1 MGELMKSLVIQR
13 ARDLQIGQKEVPEVN
28 EGWVR
33 VKVHYAGICGSDL
46 HYYQDGANGA
56 FAIREPLIP
65 GHELSG
71 TVDHDPSGRL
81 NVGAPVT
88 FHPATFGEPTR
99 GIEDMPHLWPNGA
112 YLGSASTW
120 PHTQGGMCEYIAVRS
135 EMVRVLPEGLSLKR
149 ASLSEPLAV
158 GLHAINIAG
167 GVAGKRVLVCG
178 AGPIG
183 LLAAAAAVIEGA
195 ETVTVTDVLDE
206 ALERAQL
213 LGVSDT
219 INVLQHDLPSQAYDT
234 ALECSGVPASI
245 NASIDAVRRAGTI
258 VQVGMMGPQPQEIL
272 LATMISKEIRYLGS
286 FRFNDEVDQAIKLL
300 RQHDVFES
308 VITHIIEADE
318 AVEAFAIAQDS
329 RRSGKVV
336 VEIW

>member
-1 MGELMKSLVIQR
+1 MSKLMKSLVIRQ
-13 ARDLQIGQKEVPEVN
+13 AKDLQIRQIEVPGVS

-33 VKVHYAGICGSDL
+33 VKIQYAGICGSDI
-46 HYYQDGANGA
+46 HYYHDGANGA

-81 NVGAPVT
+81 KTGTPVT
-88 FHPATFGEPTR
+88 FHPATFGDMTR

-135 EMVRVLPEGLSLKR
+135 EMIRVLPEGLSLKR

-183 LLAAAAAVIEGA
+183 LLAAAAAMIEGA
-195 ETVTVTDVLDE
+195 EMVTVTDVLDE

-219 INVLQHDLPSQAYDT
+219 INVLQHDVPEQAYDT
-234 ALECSGVPASI
+234 VLECSGVPASI
-245 NASIDAVRRAGTI
+245 NAAVNAVRRGGTI
-258 VQVGMMGPQPQEIL
+258 VQVGMMGPQPQEII
-272 LATMISKEIRYLGS
+272 LAPIISKEIRYLGS
-286 FRFNDEVDQAIKLL
+286 FRFNDEVDKAIELL
-300 RQHDVFES
+300 KRHDVFET
-308 VITHIIEADE
+308 VITHIIEADQ
-318 AVEAFAIAQDS
+318 AVDAFAIAQDS

-336 VEIW
+336 IEVW